1 MSDLKKDLA
10 IIVLTGAS
18 GVGKT
23 TLIEQL
29 SQLAIDGMECINCD
43 RVQLEITPSGDGS
56 DYQAAI
62 LKYWIDRLMADA
74 KQIDIAVLD
83 TQIRPHRAK
92 KELQQMGINNVEI
105 VLIDCDPT
113 VRNERLRTER
123 NQPELISAQMDCWA
137 AYLRGQADAMELPI
151 INTSQNSIE
160 NSLKLLMLSI
170 EKLQNSINGT
180 E

>member
-1 MSDLKKDLA
+1 MSDLKKEFA
-10 IIVLTGAS
+10 VIVLTGAS
-18 GVGKT
+18 GAGKT
-23 TLIEQL
+23 TLIKHL
-29 SQLAIDGMECINCD
+29 SQLAIDGVEGINCD
-43 RVQLEITPSGDGS
+43 HVQLEITPSGDGS

-92 KELQQMGINNVEI
+92 KELQQMGIINNEI
-105 VLIDCDPT
+105 VLIDCDMA
-113 VRNERLRTER
+113 VRNARLRKER
-123 NQPELISAQMDCWA
+123 NQPGLASVQMDCWA
-137 AYLRGQADAMELPI
+137 AYLRGQADALELPI
-151 INTSQNSIE
+151 IDTSQNSIE